1 MNICMRLHLW
11 LPASLLLAAC
21 SESSHDPATGRQA
34 EELNGGSAGVA
45 VLGPDVSGAVS
56 TVYGGGP
63 LLSNVS
69 IVSVFWGPNVNTT
82 VKSQIG
88 GFYSAVTN
96 GSYVDWLDEY
106 DSLSTATP
114 HSVGRG
120 SLAQTITITPVN
132 THTTLGDDDI
142 STELVSQIGSGVLPH
157 PGANTLYV
165 LQFPNGDVIT
175 GPGNAG
181 VSCASGG
188 FCGYH
193 SSATKTISGTATT
206 FSYVVL
212 PDFGAGTGCDLFCGT
227 DAGSPAAMFRTFTS
241 TASHVIAESITDPQ
255 PFSGWALKGLEIG
268 DPCNQLHGTIVAN
281 TGTSYTVQSLFSASA
296 GDCMFDANPRAIAA
310 VSRGSAGMDA
320 FYRGADR
327 NLHGSSFNGS
337 TWTTYNPLGGPIDS
351 APAAVARSA
360 TRIDVFARWTDG
372 TLHTQSWNGSTW
384 SGFSPLQ
391 ASFQFVGSPAVLS
404 RDGNTIDVFVRGTD
418 NTLYW
423 KSLSGSIWSNYSQLG
438 TTQFVGNPS
447 AVSWASN
454 RIDVFVR
461 GTDGTLN
468 TQFWNGSTWSGF
480 KQLGTEKILGN
491 PAVDSWGPNRID
503 VFVRGTDSTLY
514 TKSWNGSVWSGYTQ
528 LSASVILGS
537 VSAVSWAANR
547 IDVFV
552 RGTDGTLYTNSW
564 NGSSWSGYTQVATG
578 VIVNTPVA
586 VSRVSGSLNVFVRGS
601 DATLYTLGGDGSTWS
616 GYQSLGGGSFY

>member
-11 LPASLLLAAC
+11 LPAGALLAAC
-21 SESSHDPATGRQA
+21 SDPSHDPATGHQA
-34 EELNGGSAGVA
+34 EALNGGSAGVA
-45 VLGPDVSGAVS
+45 SAEFPDAGGFPAAFDGG
-56 TVYGGGP
+56 YNGGP

-69 IVSVFWGPNVNTT
+69 IVSVFWGPNVNAT

-96 GSYVDWLDEY
+96 DSYTDWLDEY
-106 DSLSTATP
+106 DSLSTTTP

-120 SLAQTITITPVN
+120 SLAQTVTITPAN
-132 THTTLGDDDI
+132 THTTLADGDI
-142 STELVSQIGSGVLPH
+142 STELASQIGAGVLPH

-165 LQFPNGDVIT
+165 VQFPLGDVIT
-175 GPGNAG
+175 GPGYAG
-181 VSCASGG
+181 VSCAPLG

-193 SSATKTISGTATT
+193 TSATKTISGTATT
-206 FSYVVL
+206 FSYAIL
-212 PDFGAGTGCDLFCGT
+212 PDFGVGSGCDTGCGTG
-227 DAGSPAAMFRTFTS
+227 AMFDNFTS
-241 TASHVIAESITDPQ
+241 TASHVIAGSITDPQ
-255 PFSGWALKGLEIG
+255 PFSGVSALQSELG
-268 DPCNQLHGTIVAN
+268 DICNQRHGTIVAS
-281 TGTSYTVQSLFSASA
+281 TGTLYAVQSLFSLSA
-296 GDCMFDANPRAIAA
+296 GDCMFDSNPRATAA
-310 VSRGSAGMDA
+310 VSRGSAGMDV
-320 FYRGADR
+320 FYRASDR
-327 NLHGSSFNGS
+327 NLHTSSFNGS
-337 TWTTYNPLGGPIDS
+337 TWTTDTPLGGPIDS
-351 APAAVARSA
+351 APAAVARSS

-391 ASFQFVGSPAVLS
+391 APVQFVGSPAVLS

-418 NTLYW
+418 NTLYTKTW
-423 KSLSGSIWSNYSQLG
+423 DGSNWNNYLQLG

-447 AVSWASN
+447 AVSWGSN

-528 LSASVILGS
+528 LGSNIIVGS

-552 RGTDGTLYTNSW
+552 RGTDRNLYTKSW
-564 NGSSWSGYTQVATG
+564 NNGSVWSGYTQVATG
-578 VIVNTPVA
+578 AIVNTPVA
-586 VSRVSGSLNVFVRGS
+586 VSRASGSLNVFVRGS
-601 DATLYTLGGDGSTWS
+601 NAALYTVGGDGSIWS
-616 GYQSLGGGSFY
+616 GYESLNGSLY